1 MASVIKVNN
10 IQNTESV
17 DAITIDTVGR
27 VKTPLRP
34 CAHVS
39 LTTDTVGSST
49 SGYPAIV
56 FNVANLNI
64 GGHYSTSNGKFTC
77 PIAGIYQVTGYAMD
91 KDSSAA
97 GGFYLRVLLDGS
109 NYGADAGSY
118 DGGGSHAG
126 AHISALIQ
134 CTAGQEITLGY
145 YSTSGA
151 MAGYTGATFML
162 VG

>member
-1 MASVIKVNN
+1 MSTLRVNT
-10 IQNTESV
+10 IQDETGTT
-17 DAITIDTVGR
+17 AMTIDTSGR
-27 VKTPLRP
+27 ILTPARP
-34 CAHVS
+34 RAHVS

-64 GGHYSTSNGKFTC
+64 GGHYNTSNGKFTC

-118 DGGGSHAG
+118 DAGGSHAG

-151 MAGYTGATFML
+151 MSGYTGATFML